1 MGLVSQRLVAKA
13 YLTEIAETMLVEA
26 CTVVHPGTPTP
37 DGAGGFTAGTAV
49 EVATTCQRLAALSD
63 AEREVAGRLAI
74 VRPVVLVLP
83 VATVIDEGDEVAIS
97 DGIAAER
104 FVVKSVAAGSWSV
117 RRRVLCSQSVTPVS
131 G

>member
-1 MGLVSQRLVAKA
+1 MGLVAQRQVAKG
-13 YLTEIAETMLVEA
+13 YLTAIAETMLVEA
-26 CTVVHPGTPTP
+26 CTVVHPGTPVS

-49 EVATTCQRLAALSD
+49 EVETSCQRLASLSD

-97 DGIAAER
+97 DGISDER
-104 FVVKSVAAGSWSV
+104 FVVKAVAAGTWATRV
-117 RRRVLCSQSVTPVS
+117 RVLCSMSVTPVV

>member
-1 MGLVSQRLVAKA
+1 MGLVAQRLVAKA

-26 CTVVHPGTPTP
+26 CTVVHPGTPVS
-37 DGAGGFTAGTAV
+37 DGAGGFTDGTAV
-49 EVATTCQRLAALSD
+49 EVETSCQRLASLSD

-83 VATVIDEGDEVAIS
+83 VATVIDEGDEVAI
-97 DGIAAER
+97 GAER
-104 FVVKSVAAGSWSV
+104 FVVKAVAAGTWATRV
-117 RRRVLCSQSVTPVS
+117 RVLCSMSVTPVV